1 MLFIPLCQNR
11 LILFIHHNKPI
22 AIIQFFD
29 TINTSESLFFCMHRH
44 ACSHNKTYEN
54 KQIIEKL
61 QIDSHLVIS

>member
-11 LILFIHHNKPI
+11 LMLFIHHNKPI

-29 TINTSESLFFCMHRH
+29 TINTSESLFLCMHRH

-61 QIDSHLVIS
+61 QFDSHLVIS